1 MSERSTIEII
11 GSSRKYINQYEISTN
26 FNLPNSSSKKQCVI
40 PIVGKYNGYTI
51 ETDVINGKMNGKTIV
66 RNEDGVIMEELYL
79 VNDSREGECFT
90 WGSDKTLVFRGMYED
105 DKRNGIGYSYTDGE
119 EDRIIRYEMDVA
131 KIEYKK
137 RSDMDG
143 YWEERDVST
152 NKIIAITQLNNEYER
167 EGHCYVFNNSGSI
180 VSANIYSKGDC
191 HMYKSFENDT
201 MTIYDKNSYRVYI
214 GGYRNDMKEDYPCNG
229 KGKCYNVNNGKVKVV
244 YEGDFVNN
252 TWEGE
257 GKYYIKGKLR
267 YEGRMK
273 NGYACGEGK
282 YYDED
287 GVVEASGEWEYGYLN
302 VGGNKWLNFES
313 GKYEKGKELCGLKDM
328 KKRGGEYKSGMDVC
342 WEGTGNCFLC
352 VVYGIGYCCISCWE
366 EICK

>member
-26 FNLPNSSSKKQCVI
+26 FNLPNSSFKKHCVI

-79 VNDSREGECFT
+79 VNDSREGECLER
-90 WGSDKTLVFRGMYED
+90 GVDLELVFRGMYED
-105 DKRNGIGYSYTDGE
+105 DKRNGIGYCYKDGK

-143 YWEERDVST
+143 YWEEREIST

-191 HMYKSFENDT
+191 HMYKSFENNK
-201 MTIYDKNSYRVYI
+201 MTIYDKNGYRVYI

-229 KGKCYNVNNGKVKVV
+229 KGKCYNVNNGIVEVI
-244 YEGDFVNN
+244 YEGDYVNN
-252 TWEGE
+252 KWEGE
-257 GKYYIKGKLR
+257 GEYYINGRRR

-287 GVVEASGEWEYGYLN
+287 GVVKASGEWEYGYLN
-302 VGGNKWLNFES
+302 VGGKKWLNFES
-313 GKYEKGKELCGLKDM
+313 
-328 KKRGGEYKSGMDVC
+328 
-342 WEGTGNCFLC
+342 
-352 VVYGIGYCCISCWE
+352 
-366 EICK
+366 